1 MWQPALKDRTS
12 IPSPNPRNDNN
23 YSEIGV
29 RTHVVGYLRW
39 MEWNARCLR
48 VRLITIN
55 LANYCLA
62 LFWPFGGC
70 KLQVYHS
77 SWGHGRSFAA
87 IDTVFWSGSSY
98 RRSTHCGLIVFEI
111 MIRRNFRSAATRTWK
126 WKSLKRV
133 SRVSSLAYDDGI
145 RATIGMGKWV
155 PKGYYWIWQVKGIQ
169 GNEVEWQVLKGLR
182 LCLRRLWYHL
192 WLRFMR

>member
-1 MWQPALKDRTS
+1 MPLTKGRGHARPNDTTKLFKNSLRAKRLCAIKCDLKAPRTHVTTCS
-12 IPSPNPRNDNN
+12 QGPDELPSPNPRNDNN

-133 SRVSSLAYDDGI
+133 SRVSSLAYDDDI
-145 RATIGMGKWV
+145 RATIGMGK
-155 PKGYYWIWQVKGIQ
+155 
-169 GNEVEWQVLKGLR
+169 
-182 LCLRRLWYHL
+182 
-192 WLRFMR
+192 